1 MITREIDVV
10 LRVRQI
16 KKGDIHGLFLS
27 ARLVMILNIV
37 EQIRIVHIMR
47 YSVKM
52 TRLSLNPI
60 IQDQR
65 ISSNLIG

>member
-1 MITREIDVV
+1 MITREIDAV

-47 YSVKM
+47 YSGK
-52 TRLSLNPI
+52 N
-60 IQDQR
+60 D
-65 ISSNLIG
+65 